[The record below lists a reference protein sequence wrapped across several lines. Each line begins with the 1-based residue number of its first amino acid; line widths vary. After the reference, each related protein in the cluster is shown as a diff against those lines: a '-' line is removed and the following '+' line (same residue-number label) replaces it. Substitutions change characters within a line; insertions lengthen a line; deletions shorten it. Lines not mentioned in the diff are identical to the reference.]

1 MDNHINFNPEDP
13 SHLVEAI
20 IMEKYIFLK
29 KITHVKEINFDQF
42 EVIYENVLLIAEGH
56 QVNELSYFPMKEVET
71 PQEILKNQ
79 ENVYK
84 ATMKNFSD
92 VIEVIQKYLEN
103 EDLQILSKA
112 LEHFENL
119 NK

>member
-56 QVNELSYFPMKEVET
+56 QVNELSESKRICEGIFH
-71 PQEILKNQ
+71 
-79 ENVYK
+79 
-84 ATMKNFSD
+84 
-92 VIEVIQKYLEN
+92 LELLLL
-103 EDLQILSKA
+103 LQLFWLFLPFVKRI
-112 LEHFENL
+112 
-119 NK
+119 

>member
-1 MDNHINFNPEDP
+1 
-13 SHLVEAI
+13 
-20 IMEKYIFLK
+20 
-29 KITHVKEINFDQF
+29 
-42 EVIYENVLLIAEGH
+42 
-56 QVNELSYFPMKEVET
+56 MKEVET

-119 NK
+119 NR